1 MCTTTPL
8 YLRGRHGGRY
18 INNPPCYSYANALY
32 DNKWNANHQTLYRLE
47 EFADSQRGAHGGS
60 FLFRKL
66 LKNYLISLFFRKKNC
81 FSYLSLTKI
90 ICFSYFL
97 SLVFSNYLRKY
108 IFCAFYLNLGSVST
122 AARFIIHKS
131 VLAFIRK
138 ENRLTLRVEWQ
149 NSTTPLYTRVQ
160 KWKYKFK

>member
-1 MCTTTPL
+1 MMWMLIKKKNFRKIFSNPTNIRTFSKKKIYCNTNDLFKCSVNSMCTTTPL

-66 LKNYLISLFFRKKNC
+66 LKI
-81 FSYLSLTKI
+81 
-90 ICFSYFL
+90 
-97 SLVFSNYLRKY
+97 
-108 IFCAFYLNLGSVST
+108 
-122 AARFIIHKS
+122 
-131 VLAFIRK
+131 
-138 ENRLTLRVEWQ
+138 
-149 NSTTPLYTRVQ
+149 
-160 KWKYKFK
+160 